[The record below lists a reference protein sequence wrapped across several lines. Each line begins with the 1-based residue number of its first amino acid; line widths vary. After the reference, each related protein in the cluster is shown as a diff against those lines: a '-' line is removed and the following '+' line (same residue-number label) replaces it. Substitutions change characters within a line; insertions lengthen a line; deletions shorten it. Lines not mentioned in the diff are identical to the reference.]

1 MTNQSPNHKSQNKLI
16 QTLFIVILLVISYSS
31 FVIAPVMAQVKEI
44 TNPALG
50 NNIVGLSAGAGLAF
64 YIAQLWK
71 TVVIV
76 GGLAVMLYLI
86 WGGLQWL
93 MAGGDKAKLEE
104 AHHKITNSLIG
115 LGVLVA
121 SFAVIY
127 FIGGVLKIDLLKPV
141 FPTNY

>member
-1 MTNQSPNHKSQNKLI
+1 MIRPA
-16 QTLFIVILLVISYSS
+16 F
-31 FVIAPVMAQVKEI
+31 AQGPTI
-44 TNPALG
+44 INPALG
-50 NNIVGLSAGAGLAF
+50 KDIVGLSAGEGLAF

-76 GGLAVMLYLI
+76 GGLAVMLFMI
-86 WGGLQWL
+86 WGGISWL

-121 SFAVIY
+121 SYAVIA
-127 FIGGVLKIDLLKPV
+127 FIGAVLKIDLLAPV
-141 FPTNY
+141 FPKNY

>member
-1 MTNQSPNHKSQNKLI
+1 MIKS
-16 QTLFIVILLVISYSS
+16 VY
-31 FVIAPVMAQVKEI
+31 AQGSEI

-50 NNIVGLSAGAGLAF
+50 KDIVGLSAGEGLAF

-76 GGLAVMLYLI
+76 GGLAVMLFMI
-86 WGGLQWL
+86 WGGISWL
-93 MAGGDKAKLEE
+93 MAGGDKGKLEE

-121 SFAVIY
+121 SFAVIA
-127 FIGGVLKIDLLKPV
+127 FIGAVLKIDLLAPV
-141 FPTNY
+141 FPKNY

>member
-1 MTNQSPNHKSQNKLI
+1 MIKSVFAQDS
-16 QTLFIVILLVISYSS
+16 IV
-31 FVIAPVMAQVKEI
+31 
-44 TNPALG
+44 NPALG
-50 NNIVGLSAGAGLAF
+50 SGVPKEAGAGLAF
-64 YIAQLWK
+64 YIAQLWM

-76 GGLAVMLYLI
+76 GGLAVMLFMI

-115 LGVLVA
+115 LGVLVG

-141 FPTNY
+141 FPVNY

>member
-1 MTNQSPNHKSQNKLI
+1 MTNHKLI
-16 QTLFIVILLVISYSS
+16 KYSFFSLLAAASWRLIT
-31 FVIAPVMAQVKEI
+31 APLALAQAKEI

-50 NNIVGLSAGAGLAF
+50 KDIIGLSPGAGLAF

>member
-1 MTNQSPNHKSQNKLI
+1 MIRQ
-16 QTLFIVILLVISYSS
+16 VY
-31 FVIAPVMAQVKEI
+31 AQEI

-50 NNIVGLSAGAGLAF
+50 SVVRGLSPGQGLAF
-64 YIAQLWK
+64 YIAQLWR

-86 WGGLQWL
+86 WGGIQWL
-93 MAGGDKAKLEE
+93 MAGGDKGKIDE

-121 SFAVIY
+121 SYAVIY
-127 FIGGVLKIDLLKPV
+127 FVGAVLKIDLLKPV
-141 FPTNY
+141 FPVNY

>member
-1 MTNQSPNHKSQNKLI
+1 MIKPA
-16 QTLFIVILLVISYSS
+16 F
-31 FVIAPVMAQVKEI
+31 AQEI
-44 TNPALG
+44 TILPRHRRSEG
-50 NNIVGLSAGAGLAF
+50 SRGRSCF
-64 YIAQLWK
+64 YIAQLWM

-76 GGLAVMLYLI
+76 GGLAVMLFMI

-115 LGVLVA
+115 LGVLVG

-141 FPTNY
+141 FPVNY

>member
-1 MTNQSPNHKSQNKLI
+1 MIKPA
-16 QTLFIVILLVISYSS
+16 F
-31 FVIAPVMAQVKEI
+31 AQEI

-50 NNIVGLSAGAGLAF
+50 IGVPKEAGAGLAF
-64 YIAQLWK
+64 YIAQLWM

-76 GGLAVMLYLI
+76 GGLAVMLFMI

-104 AHHKITNSLIG
+104 AHHKITNSLIC
-115 LGVLVA
+115 LVVLVG

-141 FPTNY
+141 FPVNY